1 MEREAPHDGHL
12 VSVVS
17 VIDSSITTHTQLFL
31 VSSNLERATH
41 AVHQPAV
48 QVDTGQSVSIFMLQ
62 FHLFSIPLC
71 ICTAGLFY
79 DRQVQLVALRRSW
92 PSSRAR
98 GPSIRRRALTL

>member
-62 FHLFSIPLC
+62 FHLFSMPLY
-71 ICTAGLFY
+71 ICFMIDKYSSWRSGAPGP
-79 DRQVQLVALRRSW
+79 RHGRVA
-92 PSSRAR
+92 PV
-98 GPSIRRRALTL
+98 